1 MTKVNNGL
9 EDLKL
14 TDEIIVI
21 SGMGTRLIKK
31 ILEKPLKNDLIIS
44 SHTNI
49 DELKEFLKDKNYKI
63 IEEINIKEK
72 KEYTIIYA
80 KAV

>member
-1 MTKVNNGL
+1 
-9 EDLKL
+9 
-14 TDEIIVI
+14 
-21 SGMGTRLIKK
+21 MGTRLIKK
-31 ILEKPLKNDLIIS
+31 ILEREIKNDLIIS

-49 DELKEFLKDKNYKI
+49 EELKEFLINKNYKI
-63 IEEINIKEK
+63 IKEKKITEK